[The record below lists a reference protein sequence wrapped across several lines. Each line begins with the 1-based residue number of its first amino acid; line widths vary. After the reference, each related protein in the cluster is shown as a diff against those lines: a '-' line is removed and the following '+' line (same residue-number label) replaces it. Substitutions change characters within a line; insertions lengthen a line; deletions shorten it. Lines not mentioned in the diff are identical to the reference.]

1 VADVNQVRFTTEEGT
16 TLVYD
21 YYYDAWSTY
30 TRQEAISAT
39 NWRGSYVFLSP
50 EGQAL
55 QETEG
60 SYTDAGVPIRT
71 RLETSWIQV
80 GGFQGFQRLYK
91 MLLVGEYVGEH
102 TLRTTVSY
110 DFEPFSREVFTI
122 QPSVTVVGATYGT
135 SSPYGTGVYGVGS
148 GVYQFEMKPA
158 RQKCQS
164 VKLLI
169 EDLFPEGTGTG
180 AFSLSGLT
188 AVLGVKGGTRRL
200 ADAQVM
206 SGSGGGGE

>member
-1 VADVNQVRFTTEEGT
+1 
-16 TLVYD
+16 
-21 YYYDAWSTY
+21 
-30 TRQEAISAT
+30 
-39 NWRGSYVFLSP
+39 
-50 EGQAL
+50 
-55 QETEG
+55 
-60 SYTDAGVPIRT
+60 
-71 RLETSWIQV
+71 
-80 GGFQGFQRLYK
+80 

-122 QPSVTVVGATYGT
+122 QPSATVVGATYGT
-135 SSPYGTGVYGVGS
+135 SSPYGTGVYGIGS

-206 SGSGGGGE
+206 SGSGGGE